1 MKTYKK
7 RIIVGAVLML
17 LCQLLFA
24 GCKKSPGEQ
33 LPYGEMKEDF
43 QFIIQDIF
51 TIKNSGKSGVVVTG
65 VNENSP
71 LYVGTEVVVI
81 SETGTTTPTVISYI
95 EEYQKGLT
103 EGVPEKTNIGILL
116 EGLTSED
123 ISVGDKIV
131 LSGTK

>member
-1 MKTYKK
+1 
-7 RIIVGAVLML
+7 ML
-17 LCQLLFA
+17 LCQLWFI
-24 GCKKSPGEQ
+24 GCEKSPEEQ
-33 LPYGEMKEDF
+33 LPYGEMKADF

-51 TIKNSGKSGVVVTG
+51 TITKSGESGVVVTG

-116 EGLTSED
+116 EGLTAED